1 MARFSL
7 SLLLLA
13 ALGAPLAAQ
22 VALPGVAVPRVGSVL
37 GDVGD
42 LTGQTLERTA
52 RQARDLARSRL
63 QRIDR
68 LVRSNRSSIERDARG
83 EPARRGELLLI
94 DASADALRTARGAGY
109 RILETVELAELGF
122 SVTRLQ
128 VPTGRAGQDGGGH
141 RHARLCGRRSLSQQS
156 WQRGRFAAG
165 LRARRPGPR
174 CGRIWHR

>member
-1 MARFSL
+1 MARFSSL
-7 SLLLLA
+7 SCCWRRSA
-13 ALGAPLAAQ
+13 RRTAQ
-22 VALPGVAVPRVGSVL
+22 VALPGVAGPRVGSVL

-42 LTGQTLERTA
+42 LTGQTLDRTA

-94 DASADALRTARGAGY
+94 DAGADALRTARGAGY

-122 SVTRLQ
+122 SVTRLL
-128 VPTGRAGQDGGGH
+128 VPPGAIWTSGEHLSALIPEAAF
-141 RHARLCGRRSLSQQS
+141 ARTICI
-156 WQRGRFAAG
+156 F
-165 LRARRPGPR
+165 LRARHPRWPSPVPYPAARPAGSR
-174 CGRIWHR
+174 WA